1 MIVLRIEVHGHRADV
16 RWPGAE
22 AVVGAGETAAIQRD
36 DAGWAPREAVLVHLG
51 DQVLLVRADG
61 SGQAT
66 LRVGDAVRLGHATL
80 TLVGLAS
87 AADGPR
93 EVAPAAVVAT
103 PAPPEPATFLVASP
117 PDLDD
122 LDAVALAASVREARP
137 AVTSAVTGAV
147 TRDVTRAATG
157 AAKSPAPVAPTPRGR
172 SFDDELADML
182 RRSPW
187 WILSAAAHALL
198 FLLLTFLAPVAPPR
212 ERSEV
217 HGLLTASTLHDDPL
231 ESGGP
236 EDRLPLDAP
245 PEEIEAP
252 ILDDVPAPE
261 VFDAPMPDLAPSEP
275 NDATLP
281 TEDVEPLPPT
291 AIEPAIGPMGA
302 VTRLRIA
309 EKNVVTKKPPP
320 SNLDLVNE
328 DMERA
333 REVNQ
338 HAAARVRA
346 AIAKGAGPLGRVLK
360 GLRTQDILVVKG
372 SFDKME
378 ITLEELGLPFTLK
391 APYDLPGYPLEQHK
405 LVFWNCGESVL
416 RPHEQER
423 VVRAVREF
431 VTGGGYLFTT
441 DWALANLVIPAFPGY
456 LRTRGRIEPLP
467 ELIVDVVPAEG
478 LASHR
483 LLEGVFDGETTP
495 RWWLE
500 QASFD
505 VDVLRRDAVEVLA
518 EAPALARQPK
528 ARGTAIAL
536 TFAVG
541 RGRVLHVVGHYYQ
554 QKGNVSGAMGAQ
566 RLPLNFVRMRLDPAT
581 SEAR

>member
-1 MIVLRIEVHGHRADV
+1 
-16 RWPGAE
+16 
-22 AVVGAGETAAIQRD
+22 
-36 DAGWAPREAVLVHLG
+36 
-51 DQVLLVRADG
+51 
-61 SGQAT
+61 
-66 LRVGDAVRLGHATL
+66 
-80 TLVGLAS
+80 
-87 AADGPR
+87 
-93 EVAPAAVVAT
+93 
-103 PAPPEPATFLVASP
+103 
-117 PDLDD
+117 
-122 LDAVALAASVREARP
+122 
-137 AVTSAVTGAV
+137 
-147 TRDVTRAATG
+147 
-157 AAKSPAPVAPTPRGR
+157 
-172 SFDDELADML
+172 
-182 RRSPW
+182 
-187 WILSAAAHALL
+187 
-198 FLLLTFLAPVAPPR
+198 
-212 ERSEV
+212 
-217 HGLLTASTLHDDPL
+217 
-231 ESGGP
+231 
-236 EDRLPLDAP
+236 
-245 PEEIEAP
+245 
-252 ILDDVPAPE
+252 
-261 VFDAPMPDLAPSEP
+261 
-275 NDATLP
+275 
-281 TEDVEPLPPT
+281 
-291 AIEPAIGPMGA
+291 
-302 VTRLRIA
+302 
-309 EKNVVTKKPPP
+309 
-320 SNLDLVNE
+320 
-328 DMERA
+328 
-333 REVNQ
+333 
-338 HAAARVRA
+338 
-346 AIAKGAGPLGRVLK
+346 VLK

-456 LRTRGRIEPLP
+456 LRTRGRIHPLP

-505 VDVLRRDAVEVLA
+505 VDVLRRDAVEVPA
-518 EAPALARQPK
+518 EAPPSPGSSNARHGHR
-528 ARGTAIAL
+528 AHLRR
-536 TFAVG
+536 G

>member
-22 AVVGAGETAAIQRD
+22 AVVGAGEAAAIQRD
-36 DAGWAPREAVLVHLG
+36 DAGWAAREAVLVHVG
-51 DQVLLVRADG
+51 DHVLLVRADG

-66 LRVGDAVRLGHATL
+66 LRVGDTVRLGDATL
-80 TLVGLAS
+80 SLVGLAP

-93 EVAPAAVVAT
+93 EVPPAMDAVT
-103 PAPPEPATFLVASP
+103 PAPPAPATFLVASP

-122 LDAVALAASVREARP
+122 LDVAALAASVREARP
-137 AVTSAVTGAV
+137 A
-147 TRDVTRAATG
+147 ATG
-157 AAKSPAPVAPTPRGR
+157 AATSPSAAPATAAKAPTPRG
-172 SFDDELADML
+172 STFDDELADML

-187 WILSAAAHALL
+187 WIVSAAAHALVF
-198 FLLLTFLAPVAPPR
+198 FLLSLFATSAPPR
-212 ERSEV
+212 DRPEV
-217 HGLLTASTLHDDPL
+217 HGIVTASTSHDDPL

-236 EDRLPLDAP
+236 DDRLPLDAP
-245 PEEIEAP
+245 PEEVEAP
-252 ILDDVPAPE
+252 VLDDVPAPE
-261 VFDAPMPDLAPSEP
+261 LLDPPMPDLAPSATD
-275 NDATLP
+275 DATLP
-281 TEDVEPLPPT
+281 TEEDEPLPPSAVAPT
-291 AIEPAIGPMGA
+291 LGSMGA
-302 VTRLRIA
+302 VTRLKIA

-320 SNLDLVNE
+320 ANLDLVNE

-456 LRTRGRIEPLP
+456 LRTQGRIHPLP
-467 ELIVDVVPAEG
+467 ELILDVVPAEG

-483 LLEGVFDGETTP
+483 LLEGVFDAETTP

-505 VDVLRRDAVEVLA
+505 VEVLRPDVVEVLA
-518 EAPALARQPK
+518 EAPALARQPR

-536 TFAVG
+536 TFAAG

-581 SEAR
+581 AEAR

>member
-36 DAGWAPREAVLVHLG
+36 DAGWAPREAVLVHVG
-51 DQVLLVRADG
+51 EQVLLVRADG
-61 SGQAT
+61 SGQVT
-66 LRVGDAVRLGHATL
+66 LRVGDGVRLGAATL
-80 TLVGLAS
+80 TLVGLS
-87 AADGPR
+87 PVADGPR
-93 EVAPAAVVAT
+93 EVPPAAPPPAEIAAPAT
-103 PAPPEPATFLVASP
+103 GPAAGAPAIVLVASP

-122 LDAVALAASVREARP
+122 LDVDALASPGREARSAAAP
-137 AVTSAVTGAV
+137 ATA
-147 TRDVTRAATG
+147 
-157 AAKSPAPVAPTPRGR
+157 PAPRPGVPRER
-172 SFDDELADML
+172 SFDDDLLDML

-187 WILSAAAHALL
+187 WIASAAAHALA
-198 FLLLTFLAPVAPPR
+198 FLLLSLLAPATSPR
-212 ERSEV
+212 DRHEV
-217 HGLLTASTLHDDPL
+217 HGIVTASTSHDDPL

-245 PEEIEAP
+245 PEEVEAP
-252 ILDDVPAPE
+252 VLDDVPVPE
-261 VFDAPMPDLAPSEP
+261 PAELPMPDLTPSEDR
-275 NDATLP
+275 DAALP
-281 TEDVEPLPPT
+281 TEDEGPLPTT
-291 AIEPAIGPMGA
+291 AIEPTIGPMGA

-309 EKNVVTKKPPP
+309 EKNVVAKKPPP
-320 SNLDLVNE
+320 ADLDHVNE
-328 DMERA
+328 DAERA

-378 ITLEELGLPFTLK
+378 VTLEELGLPFTLK

-431 VTGGGYLFTT
+431 VSAGGYLFTT

-456 LRTRGRIEPLP
+456 LRTRGRIHPLP
-467 ELIVDVVPAEG
+467 ELILDVVPAEG
-478 LASHR
+478 AAAHR
-483 LLEGVFDGETTP
+483 LLEGVFDAGMTP

-505 VDVLRRDAVEVLA
+505 VEIARPDAVEVLA
-518 EAPALARQPK
+518 EAPALARQPGG
-528 ARGTAIAL
+528 RGTAIAL
-536 TFAVG
+536 TFTVG

-566 RLPLNFVRMRLDPAT
+566 RLPLNFVRMRLDPDA
-581 SEAR
+581 AGPR